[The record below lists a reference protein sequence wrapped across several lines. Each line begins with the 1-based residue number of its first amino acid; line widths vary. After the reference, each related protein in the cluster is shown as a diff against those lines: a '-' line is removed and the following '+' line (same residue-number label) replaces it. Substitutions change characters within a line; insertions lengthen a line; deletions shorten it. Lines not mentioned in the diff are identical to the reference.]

1 MDKQE
6 LALRT
11 ELIEACRA
19 MNGLGINKGTAGNI
33 SVRFG
38 DGFLISPTGI
48 PYDKLLP
55 EHVVYMNWDA
65 GFDGDVRPSSE
76 WRFHRD
82 ILQARED
89 LNAVVHTHSTNATS
103 VSILNKDIPA
113 VHYAIAAAGGPSIR
127 CAPYEIFGS
136 QELADRIIIALEGR
150 RACLLAHHGVI
161 AAHVSIGRALSLA
174 VTVEELATH
183 YLNCLPMGEPPV
195 LTDEQIADVVEKFKT
210 YGQQSAATEKSL
222 KAAE

>member
-1 MDKQE
+1 MQNQE
-6 LALRT
+6 LTLRT
-11 ELIEACRA
+11 ELIEACCA

-48 PYDKLLP
+48 AYDKLQP
-55 EHVVYMNWDA
+55 EHVVHMKWNAEYE
-65 GFDGDVRPSSE
+65 GDVRPSSE

-82 ILQARED
+82 ILRSRDD

-113 VHYAIAAAGGPSIR
+113 VHYAIAAAGGPNIR
-127 CAPYEIFGS
+127 CAPYETFGS
-136 QELADRIIIALEGR
+136 QALADRILVALEDR

-161 AAHVSIGRALSLA
+161 AAHVSIARALSLA
-174 VTVEELATH
+174 VTVEELAIH

-195 LTDEQIADVVEKFKT
+195 LSDAEIARVVEKFKT
-210 YGQQSAATEKSL
+210 YGQQSDATQKSL
-222 KAAE
+222 QAS